1 MSRTGPRITVAAA
14 LIERDGRLLICR
26 RRAGD
31 RHGLKWEFPGGKVE
45 PDESPEHA
53 LARELQEELGILP
66 HSVEEIERYDYD
78 YPGGPCV
85 RLIFYRVRQFTGEP
99 RNLAFEEIRWEQP
112 RRLPEYD
119 FLEGDLDFVR
129 RLARSSVE
137 R

>member
-1 MSRTGPRITVAAA
+1 VSRSAPRITVAAA
-14 LIERDGRLLICR
+14 VIERDGRLLICR

-31 RHGLKWEFPGGKVE
+31 RHARKWEFPGGKVE
-45 PDESPEHA
+45 PGESPEGA
-53 LARELQEELGILP
+53 LARELDEELGIRP
-66 HSVEEIERYDYD
+66 RSMEEIDRRDYD

-119 FLEGDLDFVR
+119 FLEADLDFVR
-129 RLARSSVE
+129 RLAQSSAE
-137 R
+137 P